1 LKGLEVVEGERKEVV
16 EGGEGKLDANEGR
29 VEEVLYNLRAIDV
42 KAGVCRR
49 SGANGQNCDT
59 VTRARSSE

>member
-1 LKGLEVVEGERKEVV
+1 VREEKKSVVEVGEGEEVVE
-16 EGGEGKLDANEGR
+16 ANGGR
-29 VEEVLYNLRAIDV
+29 VGVVLYNVRVIDV

-59 VTRARSSE
+59 MTQAS